1 MHGAN
6 AIHIR
11 PLTPEQEE
19 MIRQVEAAMA
29 VEDLPLTEEAQE
41 NLYAIASGDQT
52 VQQVIDH
59 IKAKY
64 RQP

>member
-1 MHGAN
+1 MH
-6 AIHIR
+6 IH

-19 MIRQVEAAMA
+19 MIRQVEATMA
-29 VEDLPLTEEAQE
+29 VEDLPLTKEARE
-41 NLYAIASGDQT
+41 NLYAIASGEQT

-64 RQP
+64 QQS

>member
-1 MHGAN
+1 MHT
-6 AIHIR
+6 H

-19 MIRQVEAAMA
+19 MIRQVEATMA
-29 VEDLPLTEEAQE
+29 VEALPLTEEARK
-41 NLYAIASGDQT
+41 NLYAIASGEQT
-52 VQQVIDH
+52 VQQVIEH

>member
-1 MHGAN
+1 M
-6 AIHIR
+6 HIR

-19 MIRQVEAAMA
+19 MIRQVEAAIA
-29 VEDLPLTEEAQE
+29 VEALPLTEEARE
-41 NLYAIASGDQT
+41 NLYAIASGEQT
-52 VQQVIDH
+52 AQQVIDH